1 MKTQEPAAVD
11 GRGVLRVRVDLA
23 YDGTS
28 FAGWA
33 RQPGLRTVQGSV
45 ESALAVVL
53 RQQAPLVTC
62 AGRTD
67 AGVHARGQVTHV
79 DLAPGVLEACGGRTP
94 QQWPAVLLRRL
105 NAVLDDDVRVRDVA
119 LAPAGFDARFA
130 ALWRRYAYRVRD
142 ETSLP
147 DPLTRGYVWSH
158 AQSLD
163 LSAMND
169 AAARLRGVHEFAA
182 YCRARQGA
190 TTVRDLQQLSWSR
203 DQGGLAVLH
212 VQADAFCHHMVRGL
226 VGALVRVGEGRQP
239 VTWPAA
245 LLDATERQP
254 SVPVSPAH
262 GLTLEEVGY
271 PGAAELAARAA
282 TTRAGRPAVASRR
295 TADSPHR

>member
-11 GRGVLRVRVDLA
+11 GRGLLRVRVDLA

-119 LAPAGFDARFA
+119 VAPAGFDARFA

-142 ETSLP
+142 DAERV
-147 DPLTRGYVWSH
+147 DPLMRWHVWTRPGP
-158 AQSLD
+158 LD
-163 LSAMND
+163 LAAMNQ
-169 AAARLRGVHEFAA
+169 AAAGLRGMHDFAA
-182 YCRARQGA
+182 YCRAREGA
-190 TTVRDLQQLSWSR
+190 TTMRDLHQLSWSR
-203 DQGGLAVLH
+203 DQDGLAVLH
-212 VQADAFCHHMVRGL
+212 VRADAFCHHMVRGL

-239 VTWPAA
+239 AEWPAA
-245 LLDATERQP
+245 LLGATERQ
-254 SVPVSPAH
+254 STVPVSPAH

-271 PGAAELAARAA
+271 PAEDEMAARAV
-282 TTRAGRPAVASRR
+282 TTRARRLAAGSRH
-295 TADSPHR
+295 TADSARP